1 MRLGFGGCSGAC
13 NYNHYL
19 WDLLGMAELLIRMID
34 CQKRYMIVASLVASG
49 TLRVINGGCGLLV
62 TFPGLQYGLNVSENK
77 SSV

>member
-1 MRLGFGGCSGAC
+1 
-13 NYNHYL
+13 
-19 WDLLGMAELLIRMID
+19 MAELLIRMID